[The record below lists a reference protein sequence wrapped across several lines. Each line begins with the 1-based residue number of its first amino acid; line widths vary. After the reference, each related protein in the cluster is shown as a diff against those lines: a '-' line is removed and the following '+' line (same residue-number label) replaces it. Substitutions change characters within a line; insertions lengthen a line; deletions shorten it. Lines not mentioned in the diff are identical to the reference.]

1 MYADP
6 SLVREHVVKLRFN
19 DNEAALI
26 TAWVNYTGEQKA
38 TLLRRMVLE
47 QAALD
52 LGLHSAQNSAA
63 NEGPASALKMA

>member
-6 SLVREHVVKLRFN
+6 SLIREHVVKLRFN

-26 TAWVNYTGEQKA
+26 AAWVNYTGEQKA

-47 QAALD
+47 QAMLD
-52 LGLHSAQNSAA
+52 LGMHDAQARTDS
-63 NEGPASALKMA
+63 EGPQRALSLA